1 MSSTGIAR
9 DFADRRP
16 VIIAIVATIVYNT
29 RTVEKGNT
37 LRNSK
42 EATDLAMR
50 SSLLAHGFCV
60 QFCTKF
66 ALMHF
71 LATLR
76 CLIT

>member
-16 VIIAIVATIVYNT
+16 VIIAVVVHPYNT
-29 RTVEKGNT
+29 RTVEKGNA